1 MRVKTPVVA
10 DLSWQQVH
18 AFRLAGHHLA
28 KRGRKKDLARVV
40 GDIGGAQAQVMSA
53 AELQV
58 AVRVD
63 CKVEDVRSALW
74 KDKSLVKTWLMRGT
88 LHLVPSRDLPIY
100 AAAMGRHRIQNIN
113 AWLKFTQLTEPELMG
128 LFTAIGDALDGRTL
142 TREELISSVG
152 RGRSEKVRNVLKSG
166 WGSMLKPVARNGLLC
181 FGPGGASH
189 SVAGCRTTQ
198 NHRASHAIYRAH
210 RPLVECGPPGPRS
223 FRSPSLEFHRL
234 GKRR

>member
-1 MRVKTPVVA
+1 MKTEPPVEA
-10 DLSWQQVH
+10 ELTWAQVH
-18 AFRLAGHHLA
+18 AFRLAGHHLVTRA
-28 KRGRKKDLARVV
+28 PKKDLTRVV
-40 GDIGGAQAQVMSA
+40 GEIGGVQAQVMSA
-53 AELQV
+53 AELQI

-63 CKVEDVRSALW
+63 CNVADVRSALW

-100 AAAMGRHRIQNIN
+100 AAAMGRHRIRNIN

-181 FGPGGASH
+181 FGPSRGQ
-189 SVAGCRTTQ
+189 SVTFV
-198 NHRASHAIYRAH
+198 
-210 RPLVECGPPGPRS
+210 RPQQWLGSWREVD
-223 FRSPSLEFHRL
+223 PSDALAEVA
-234 GKRR
+234 RR